1 MHIVYGLVLPLVGL
15 LGVLVSTL
23 DANPVDFNTQIKSLL
38 SNRCIACHGPDEE
51 NREAGLR
58 LDTFDGATRDLDGFF
73 AIVPGDAE
81 ESEMIFRMSLP
92 ADDEEV
98 MPPKGKGKPFSKD
111 EIALFRKWVEEGAKY
126 DTHWSY
132 KKPVRVDM
140 PNHVHPVDYLIQ
152 KRLKEEGLAYSPMA
166 DRRTLARRVSLDLIG
181 LPPTLEELNDFLSD
195 KTSNAYDRY
204 LERLLDRK
212 EFGEHWARMWLD
224 LARYADS
231 AGYADDRSRTIWAF
245 RDYVIKAFNQNLP
258 FDQFTI
264 EQLAGDLLPEPTEQ
278 QLIATAF
285 HRNTQTNNEGGTN
298 DEEFR
303 NVAVVDRVN
312 TTFAT
317 WMGTTMACAQCHTH
331 KYDPITHEEYFQ
343 AFDILNQTQDA
354 DRRDESPTIS
364 IFSDQQKKQQTQL
377 EAEIKQWGESL
388 KSPDENEELFKK
400 LSAWEKDISK
410 TTWEVLK
417 PGKVK
422 AISGATL
429 TVKDDGSV
437 LASGTKKE
445 TDVYELIARTSLNK
459 ISALRVEFLTDD
471 TLTNGGPSRNQNL
484 VLNEIILNS
493 MGFSES
499 ARGVKKGQFVRI
511 ELDGK
516 DRILHIA
523 EVQAFAGEKNVALNG
538 EASQSTTGYGGVA
551 KLAIDGNTDGD
562 FHKSKS
568 VTHNANGDA
577 SAWWEVNLGKE
588 QNLSKLAVWN
598 RTDSGL
604 YSRLDGFRLQVL
616 SADRQVVWEKT
627 FPKAPK
633 REIVVSLDG
642 AEVGQFG
649 KASASYEQA
658 KFEAFKAIDSNAKQD
673 SGWAIA
679 GGHGKNHHGV
689 FVLKRSISGGD
700 ISVRLIQNYP
710 NHAIGKVRLSVTDK
724 MNPAPAIPDHI
735 KNIRTVVSADRTEKQ
750 NKELMS
756 FFIKHSTE
764 GKRINQRIVALRKK
778 LNSIKPYSTVPV
790 LKQVVPANERETFIH
805 LRGSYLNPGPK
816 VKANFPSA
824 LAPPLPGVTKP
835 NRMDLARWIMNKD
848 NPLTSRVSANRFWEK
863 IFGVGL
869 VSTSEEFGSQGEL
882 PSHPQLLDWLA
893 TELVRME
900 WDMKAFIKLLV
911 TSKAYRQSSHV
922 TDKMADRDPANR
934 LLARGPRVRLSAE
947 MVRDQALAVSG
958 LLSKKMF
965 GPPVRPP
972 QPDMGIKA
980 AFGGGIDWKT
990 SAGEDRLRR
999 GIYTNWRRSNPYPSM
1014 ATFDAPNR
1022 EVCTV
1027 RRGTTNTPLQAL
1039 VTLNDPVY
1047 VEAAQSLARIMAK
1060 SSSSLEKQIS
1070 TGFEICLAREPQDA
1084 ELERLVT
1091 LFNQVKN
1098 RYVKDA
1104 DLARKMATDP
1114 IGPAPKDCNIL
1125 DLAALTVTGNVL
1137 LNLDEMMMKR

>member
-1 MHIVYGLVLPLVGL
+1 MKFLSFILLISPILLVAVAPI
-15 LGVLVSTL
+15 
-23 DANPVDFNTQIKSLL
+23 DFNSQIKSLL

-58 LDTFDGATRDLDGFF
+58 LDTFDGATRDLGGYS
-73 AIVPGDAE
+73 AIVAGDPE
-81 ESEMIFRMSLP
+81 ESEIMFRVTLDD
-92 ADDEEV
+92 DDEEL
-98 MPPKGKGKPFSKD
+98 MPPKGKGQRLSD
-111 EIALFRKWVEEGAKY
+111 EETALLTEWINQGAKY
-126 DTHWSY
+126 DKHWSY
-132 KKPVRVDM
+132 KSPSRSAVPDA
-140 PNHVHPVDYLIQ
+140 VHPVDYFIG
-152 KRLKEEGLAYSPMA
+152 KKLKNENLNFSQAA
-166 DRRTLARRVSLDLIG
+166 DRKTLARRVSLDLIG
-181 LPPTLEELNDFLSD
+181 LPPTLEELNAFFSD
-195 KTSNAYDRY
+195 ESTNAYEKYVDQ
-204 LERLLDRK
+204 LLSRPD
-212 EFGEHWARMWLD
+212 FGEHWARMWLD

-231 AGYADDRSRTIWAF
+231 AGYADDRARTIWAF
-245 RDYVIKAFNQNLP
+245 RDYVIKSFNNNLP

-264 EQLAGDLLPEPTEQ
+264 EQLAGDLLPNPTEQ

-364 IFSDQQKKQQTQL
+364 IFSDQQKKQQSQL
-377 EAEIKQWGESL
+377 EAEIKQLGESL
-388 KSPDENEELFKK
+388 RSPDENEELSKK

-422 AISGATL
+422 ATSGATL
-429 TVKDDGSV
+429 TVKEDGSV

-445 TDVYELIARTSLNK
+445 TDVYELTARTSLNE

-471 TLTNGGPSRNQNL
+471 SLTNGGPSRNQNL

-493 MGFSES
+493 MGLPNSQ
-499 ARGVKKGQFVRI
+499 RGAKKGQFVRI

-516 DRILHIA
+516 DRILHVA
-523 EVQAFAGEKNVALNG
+523 EVQALVEEENVALNG
-538 EASQSTTGYGGVA
+538 EASQSTTGYGGLA

-577 SAWWEVNLGKE
+577 AAWWEVDLGKE
-588 QNLSKLAVWN
+588 QNLTSLAVWN

-604 YSRLDGFRLQVL
+604 HSRLDGFRLQVL

-633 REIVVSLDG
+633 REVVVSLDG

-649 KASASYEQA
+649 KASASYEQH
-658 KFEAFKAIDSNAKQD
+658 KFEAFKAIDGNTNQD

-679 GGHGKNHHGV
+679 GGQGKNHYGV
-689 FVLKRSISGGD
+689 FTLKRPVAGGEL
-700 ISVRLIQNYP
+700 SLRLLQNYP
-710 NHAIGKVRLSVTDK
+710 NHPIGKVRVSVTDK
-724 MNPAPAIPDHI
+724 MNPSPAMPDHI
-735 KNIRTVVSADRTEKQ
+735 KNIMTVVSADRTGKQ

-756 FFIKHSTE
+756 FFIKHSTDGTKINE
-764 GKRINQRIVALRKK
+764 RIAALRKK

-790 LKQVVPANERETFIH
+790 LKQVVPVNERETFIH
-805 LRGSYLNPGPK
+805 LRGSYLNHGPQ

-824 LAPPLPGVTKP
+824 LAPPLPGVAKP
-835 NRMDLARWIMNKD
+835 NRLDLAKWIMNKE
-848 NPLTSRVSANRFWEK
+848 NPLTARVSANRFWEK

-869 VSTSEEFGSQGEL
+869 VSTSEEFGAQGEL

-893 TELVRME
+893 TEFVRME

-922 TDKMADRDPANR
+922 TDEMAARDPANR
-934 LLARGPRVRLSAE
+934 LLARGPRVRLTAE

-980 AFGGGIDWKT
+980 AFGGEIDWKT
-990 SAGEDRLRR
+990 SVGEDRLRR

-1039 VTLNDPVY
+1039 VTMNDPVY
-1047 VEAAQSLARIMAK
+1047 VEAAQSLARKMAN
-1060 SSSSLEKQIS
+1060 SSGSLERQIS
-1070 TGFEICLAREPQDA
+1070 TGFEICLSREPQDA

-1091 LFNQVKN
+1091 LFHQVKN
-1098 RYVKDA
+1098 RYIKDA

-1114 IGPAPKDCNIL
+1114 IGPAPKDCNIV

>member
-1 MHIVYGLVLPLVGL
+1 MKLLLCFFFSPLFV
-15 LGVLVSTL
+15 V
-23 DANPVDFNTQIKSLL
+23 AEQKIDFNTQIKSLL

-58 LDTFDGATRDLDGFF
+58 LDTFEGATRDLDGYS
-73 AIVPGDAE
+73 AIVVGDAK
-81 ESEMIFRMSLP
+81 ESEIIFRVTLDD
-92 ADDEEV
+92 DDEEL
-98 MPPKGKGKPFSKD
+98 MPPKGKGQRLSD
-111 EIALFRKWVEEGAKY
+111 EETALLTEWINQGAKY
-126 DTHWSY
+126 DKHWSY
-132 KKPVRVDM
+132 KSPSRSAVPDA
-140 PNHVHPVDYLIQ
+140 VHPVDYFIV
-152 KRLKEEGLAYSPMA
+152 KKLKSENLNFSQAA
-166 DRRTLARRVSLDLIG
+166 DRKTLARRVSLDLIG
-181 LPPTLEELNDFLSD
+181 LPPTLEELHTFLSD
-195 KTSNAYDRY
+195 ESTNAYEKYVDQ
-204 LERLLDRK
+204 LLSRSD
-212 EFGEHWARMWLD
+212 FGEHWARMWLD

-231 AGYADDRSRTIWAF
+231 AGYADDRARTIWAF
-245 RDYVIKAFNQNLP
+245 RDYVIQSFNNNLP

-264 EQLAGDLLPEPTEQ
+264 EQLAGDLLSNPTEK

-354 DRRDESPTIS
+354 DKRDESPFIS
-364 IFSDQQKKQQTQL
+364 VFSDQQKQQQKQL
-377 EAEIKQWGESL
+377 NSDIKQLKESL
-388 KSPDENEELFKK
+388 SSPHINDELSKK
-400 LSAWEKDISK
+400 LSAWEKDISL

-417 PGKVK
+417 PSHAK
-422 AISGATL
+422 ALSGATL
-429 TVKDDGSV
+429 TIQDDGSV
-437 LASGTKKE
+437 LASGTHKA
-445 TDVYELIARTSLNK
+445 TDEYKLTLQSSLEK
-459 ISALRVEFLTDD
+459 IRALRVEFLTDES
-471 TLTNGGPSRNQNL
+471 LAKGGPARNHNL

-493 MGFSES
+493 MGLPNSQHG
-499 ARGVKKGQFVRI
+499 AKKGQFVRI

-523 EVQAFAGEKNVALNG
+523 EVEAFVGEENAALNG
-538 EASQSTTGYGGVA
+538 KASQSTTGYGGVA
-551 KLAIDGNTDGD
+551 KLAIDGNTNGD

-577 SAWWEVNLGKE
+577 AAWWEVDLGEE
-588 QNLSKLAVWN
+588 QNLTRLAVWN

-604 YSRLDGFRLQVL
+604 HSRLDGFRLQVL
-616 SADRQVVWEKT
+616 SADRQVVWENT
-627 FPKAPK
+627 FAKAPK
-633 REIVVSLDG
+633 REIVESLDG
-642 AEVGQFG
+642 AEVAQFG
-649 KASASYEQA
+649 KASASYEQY
-658 KFEAFKAIDSNAKQD
+658 KFEAFKAIDGNTRQD

-679 GGHGKNHHGV
+679 GGQGKDHYGV
-689 FVLKRSISGGD
+689 FTLKHPIAGGEL
-700 ISVRLIQNYP
+700 SVRLLQNYP
-710 NHAIGKVRLSVTDK
+710 NHSIGRIRLSVTDQVT
-724 MNPAPAIPDHI
+724 PPPAIP
-735 KNIRTVVSADRTEKQ
+735 KNVKSILTVVSADRTEQQ
-750 NKELMS
+750 NKELMN
-756 FFIKHSTE
+756 FFIQHGAE
-764 GKRINQRIVALRKK
+764 GKRINERVAVLRKK

-805 LRGSYLNPGPK
+805 LRGSYLNHGPK

-835 NRMDLARWIMNKD
+835 NRLDLARWIMNKD

-893 TELVRME
+893 TEFVRME

-922 TDKMADRDPANR
+922 TDEMAARDPANR

-972 QPDMGIKA
+972 QPDMGVKA

-990 SAGEDRLRR
+990 SEGEDRFRR

-1060 SSSSLEKQIS
+1060 SADSLEKQLS
-1070 TGFEICLAREPQDA
+1070 TGFKICLSREPQKA
-1084 ELERLVT
+1084 EIDRLVA
-1091 LFNQVKN
+1091 LFHQVKK
-1098 RYVKDA
+1098 RYVIDA
-1104 DLARKMATDP
+1104 GLAKKMATDP
-1114 IGPAPKDCNIL
+1114 IGPAPKDSNMA

>member
-1 MHIVYGLVLPLVGL
+1 MRLNYLYALFFPFFIHASEKI
-15 LGVLVSTL
+15 
-23 DANPVDFNTQIKSLL
+23 DFNTQIKSLL

-58 LDTFDGATRDLDGFF
+58 LDTFGGATRDLDGYS
-73 AIVPGDAE
+73 AIVPGDPG
-81 ESEMIFRMSLP
+81 ESEIMFRIILEED
-92 ADDEEV
+92 DDEL
-98 MPPKGKGKPFSKD
+98 MPPKGKGDRLTQD
-111 EIALFRKWVEEGAKY
+111 EVALLTKWIKQGAEY
-126 DTHWSY
+126 DKHWSY
-132 KKPVRVDM
+132 KPPVRVKV
-140 PNHVHPVDYLIQ
+140 PKAVHPIDYFTE
-152 KRLKEEGLAYSPMA
+152 KKLKKENLGFSQMA
-166 DRRTLARRVSLDLIG
+166 DRKTLARRVSLDLIG
-181 LPPTLEELNDFLSD
+181 LPPTLEELNAFLSD
-195 KTSNAYDRY
+195 EYPNAYDKY
-204 LERLLDRK
+204 VGQLLNRK

-231 AGYADDRSRTIWAF
+231 AGYADDRARTIWAF
-245 RDYVIKAFNQNLP
+245 RDYVIKAFNKNLP

-343 AFDILNQTQDA
+343 VFDILNQTQDA
-354 DRRDESPTIS
+354 DKRDESPIIS
-364 IFSDQQKKQQTQL
+364 IFSDQQNKQQKQL
-377 EAEIKQWGESL
+377 EAEIKQLGESL
-388 KSPDENEELFKK
+388 KSPHGSEELSKN
-400 LSAWEKDISK
+400 LSDWEKGISA
-410 TTWEVLK
+410 TIWEVLK

-422 AISGATL
+422 ATSGATL
-429 TVKDDGSV
+429 TVQEDGSV

-445 TDVYELIARTSLNK
+445 TDVYQLTAHTSLSK

-471 TLTNGGPSRNQNL
+471 SLTNGGPSRNHNL

-493 MGFSES
+493 TGFSES
-499 ARGVKKGQFVRI
+499 ESDPGTKKGQFVRI

-523 EVQAFAGEKNVALNG
+523 EVQAFVGKENVARNG
-538 EASQSTTGYGGVA
+538 KAIQSTTGYGGFP
-551 KLAIDGNTDGD
+551 KLAIDGMTDGD

-577 SAWWEVNLGKE
+577 AAWWEVDLGKE
-588 QNLSKLAVWN
+588 QNLTKLAVWN

-604 YSRLDGFRLQVL
+604 HSRLDGFRLQVL

-633 REIVVSLDG
+633 REIVESLDG

-649 KASASYEQA
+649 KASASYEQH
-658 KFEAFKAIDSNAKQD
+658 KFEAFNAIDGNTNQD

-679 GGHGKNHHGV
+679 GGQGKNHHGV
-689 FVLKRSISGGD
+689 FVLKRPIAGGELT
-700 ISVRLIQNYP
+700 VRLLQNYP
-710 NHAIGKVRLSVTDK
+710 NHPIGKVRLSVTDK
-724 MNPAPAIPDHI
+724 INPTPAISDHV
-735 KNIRTVVSADRTEKQ
+735 KNILTVVSADRTEKQ

-756 FFIKHSTE
+756 FFIQHGTE
-764 GKRINQRIVALRKK
+764 GKRINEQIAALRKK
-778 LNSIKPYSTVPV
+778 FNSLKPYSTVPV

-805 LRGSYLNPGPK
+805 LRGSYLNHGPK

-824 LAPPLPGVTKP
+824 LAPLLPGATKP
-835 NRMDLARWIMNKD
+835 NRLDLAQWIMHKD
-848 NPLTSRVSANRFWEK
+848 NPLTARVSANRFWEK
-863 IFGVGL
+863 IFGIGL

-893 TELVRME
+893 TEFVRME
-900 WDMKAFIKLLV
+900 WDMKAFVKLLV

-922 TDKMADRDPANR
+922 TNEMAARDPANR

-990 SAGEDRLRR
+990 SKGEDRFRR

-1022 EVCTV
+1022 EVCTI

-1039 VTLNDPVY
+1039 VTMNDPVY
-1047 VEAAQSLARIMAK
+1047 VEAAQSLARIMTK
-1060 SSSSLEKQIS
+1060 SSDSLEKQIS
-1070 TGFEICLAREPQDA
+1070 NGFKLCLSREPQNF
-1084 ELERLVT
+1084 ELDRLVS
-1091 LFNQVKN
+1091 LFHQVKK
-1098 RYVKDA
+1098 RYLKDA
-1104 DLARKMATDP
+1104 GLAKKMATDP
-1114 IGPAPKDCNIL
+1114 IGPAPKDSNIV

>member
-1 MHIVYGLVLPLVGL
+1 MRLILFLTFILPP
-15 LGVLVSTL
+15 TL
-23 DANPVDFNTQIKSLL
+23 FAEERIDFNTQIKSLL

-58 LDTFDGATRDLDGFF
+58 LDTFDGATIDLDGYS
-73 AIVPGDAE
+73 AIVPGDPE
-81 ESEMIFRMSLP
+81 ESEMIFRISLP

-98 MPPKGKGKPFSKD
+98 MPPKGKGKPFTD
-111 EIALFRKWVEEGAKY
+111 QEVALLEKWVAQGAEY
-126 DTHWSY
+126 DKHWSY
-132 KKPVRVDM
+132 KKPYRSEV
-140 PNHVHPVDYLIQ
+140 PNGRHPVDHFIID
-152 KRLKEEGLAYSPMA
+152 RLKKEGLAFSPQA

-181 LPPTLEELNDFLSD
+181 LPPSITELEAFLGD
-195 KTSNAYDRY
+195 KSEEAYQNFVDGLMVRP
-204 LERLLDRK
+204 

-231 AGYADDRSRTIWAF
+231 AGYADDRARTIWAF
-245 RDYVIKAFNQNLP
+245 RDYVIKAFNENLP

-264 EQLAGDLLPEPTEQ
+264 EQLAGDLLAQPSEQ

-354 DRRDESPTIS
+354 DKRDESPLIS
-364 IFSDQQKKQQTQL
+364 IFSDQQKKQKKQL
-377 EAEIKQWGESL
+377 EAEINQLEKSL
-388 KSPDENEELFKK
+388 SFPHGNEK
-400 LSAWEKDISK
+400 LAQKLAAWEKDMG
-410 TTWEVLK
+410 TTRWEILK
-417 PGKVK
+417 PTQAKSQ
-422 AISGATL
+422 SGATL
-429 TVKDDGSV
+429 TLSDDGSV
-437 LASGTKKE
+437 LASGDQKA
-445 TDVYELIARTSLNK
+445 TDEYKFTFQSSLK
-459 ISALRVEFLTDD
+459 TVAGLRVELLTDES
-471 TLTNGGPSRNQNL
+471 LTQGGPSRNHNL

-493 MGFSES
+493 IGFSNLGH
-499 ARGVKKGQFVRI
+499 GVKRGQFVRI

-516 DRILHIA
+516 DRLLHVA
-523 EVQAFAGEKNVALNG
+523 EVQAFVGDKNVALTG
-538 EASQSTTGYGGVA
+538 KATQSTTGYGGVA
-551 KLAIDGNTDGD
+551 KLAIDGNTDGV
-562 FHKSKS
+562 FKSKS

-577 SAWWEVNLGKE
+577 DAWWEVDLGEERNLT
-588 QNLSKLAVWN
+588 KLAVWN

-604 YSRLDGFRLQVL
+604 HSRLDGFRLQVL
-616 SADRQVVWEKT
+616 SADRRVVWEKKFT
-627 FPKAPK
+627 KAPK
-633 REIVVSLDG
+633 RDLLVSLDG
-642 AEVGQFG
+642 AEVGQFV

-658 KFEAFKAIDSNAKQD
+658 RFEAFNAIDGNTKQD

-679 GGHGKNHHGV
+679 GGQGRNHYGV
-689 FVLKRSISGGD
+689 FTLKRPIAGGEL
-700 ISVRLIQNYP
+700 IVRLIQNYP
-710 NHAIGKVRLSVTDK
+710 NHAIGKVRLSVTDEL
-724 MNPAPAIPDHI
+724 NPDPAIPDHV
-735 KNIRTVVSADRTEKQ
+735 KNILKVASTDRSEKQ
-750 NKELMS
+750 NQKLMN
-756 FFIKHSTE
+756 FFIQHGPE
-764 GKRINQRIVALRKK
+764 GKRINERITAMRKK

-805 LRGSYLNPGPK
+805 LRGSYLNHGPK

-835 NRMDLARWIMNKD
+835 NRLDLAKWIMNKD
-848 NPLTSRVSANRFWEK
+848 NPLTARVSANRFWEK
-863 IFGVGL
+863 IFGIGL

-882 PSHPQLLDWLA
+882 PSHPKLLDWLA
-893 TELVRME
+893 TEFIRME

-911 TSKAYRQSSHV
+911 TSRTYQQSSHV
-922 TDKMADRDPANR
+922 TDAMAARDPANR

-990 SAGEDRLRR
+990 STGEDRFRR

-1039 VTLNDPVY
+1039 VTMNDPVY
-1047 VEAAQSLARIMAK
+1047 VEAAQSLARTMAK
-1060 SSSSLEKQIS
+1060 SSDLLAEQIRN
-1070 TGFEICLAREPQDA
+1070 GFKICLSRNPQKS
-1084 ELERLVT
+1084 ELDRLVA
-1091 LFNQVKN
+1091 LFYQVKK
-1098 RYVKDA
+1098 RYDKDVG
-1104 DLARKMATDP
+1104 LAKKMATDP
-1114 IGPAPKDCNIL
+1114 IGPAPKNFNIA